1 MIDNCRDAIIGRD
14 PEKFG
19 GELITVGDADGNG
32 LVRETTL
39 FEHYRNLV
47 AIWCRPVEK
56 INHVLQYRV
65 IREECDTGASSMQ
78 TDKFRLQGPDQHTIN
93 GTHWQPDGPVRG
105 VIQLFHGL
113 GEHRA
118 RYARFAGLA
127 TARGLAVIAHDHR
140 GHGPDAG
147 LPGHFSDASGWPL
160 LIDDGLQVNDMIGD
174 RYAGLPVVLLGH
186 SMGSYLAQS
195 FAIAH
200 EYRLTGLILSGSTW
214 PGKLQLFAGRVL
226 ARMESWRI
234 GIRGKSAL
242 LDKLGFGNFNRPFAP
257 ARTEFDWLSRD
268 AAEVD
273 AYIADPLCGGP
284 YTCGLWID
292 LLGGLRSI
300 ASDVALQ
307 KIRSELP
314 VLLTGGSDDPVGGEK
329 GITELAMHYAR
340 SGHNRLTIRIYPEGR
355 HEMFNETN
363 RAEFTADVLDWI
375 EKQLP
380 G

>member
-1 MIDNCRDAIIGRD
+1 
-14 PEKFG
+14 
-19 GELITVGDADGNG
+19 
-32 LVRETTL
+32 
-39 FEHYRNLV
+39 
-47 AIWCRPVEK
+47 
-56 INHVLQYRV
+56 
-65 IREECDTGASSMQ
+65 MQ
-78 TDKFRLQGPDQHTIN
+78 TEDFQLQGPEQHTIH
-93 GTHWQPDGPVRG
+93 GTQWLPQGPVRG
-105 VIQLFHGL
+105 VIQVFHGL

-118 RYARFAGLA
+118 RYARFADHAA
-127 TARGLAVIAHDHR
+127 TRGLAVIAHDHR
-140 GHGPDAG
+140 GHGPDAD
-147 LPGHFSDASGWPL
+147 LLGHFADAAGWRRL
-160 LIDDGLQVNDMIGD
+160 VDDGLLVNDMIGD
-174 RYAGLPVVLLGH
+174 RYPGLPIVLLGH

-195 FAIAH
+195 FALAH
-200 EYRLTGLILSGSTW
+200 EYRLTALILSASTW
-214 PGKLQLFAGRVL
+214 PSKVQVFAGRIL
-226 ARMESWRI
+226 ARIESWRI

-284 YTCGLWID
+284 YSCGLWMD
-292 LLGGLRSI
+292 VLGGLRAI

-307 KIRSELP
+307 GIRSELP
-314 VLLTGGSDDPVGGEK
+314 VLLTGGSDDPVGGER

-340 SGHNRLTIRIYPEGR
+340 SGHNRLTIKIYPKGR

-363 RAEFTADVLDWI
+363 REEFTADVLDWI